1 MSQDA
6 VICRKYMLFLTTP
19 LQKFHSGVPNPLAH
33 GLLFEDQLPT
43 PVDHQIFDG
52 PKMFNEIL
60 GCASRNASG
69 SHLVLRGV
77 FVPGRHDADN
87 STNWIGQS
95 RSRLALRRSE
105 KPATKAGQI
114 RALWPEIAAAL
125 EAGQSLKSI
134 RQWLEEDAG
143 IAVGVTSLTSYI
155 SRIRRRESGTQ
166 RAQNSPPP
174 EPLAVDSSVPAGAQ
188 TLRTPADSTRQLA
201 PLSNA
206 DPIAQAMR
214 ALAKPRLDIRKLHN
228 DGDPTGKSLI

>member
-1 MSQDA
+1 M
-6 VICRKYMLFLTTP
+6 RFLTAP
-19 LQKFHSGVPNPLAH
+19 FQNFPSGVPNPLADA
-33 GLLFEDQLPT
+33 LLCEDQLTTNRPA
-43 PVDHQIFDG
+43 IFRG
-52 PKMFNEIL
+52 PEVLTGTFGLRALI
-60 GCASRNASG
+60 ASG
-69 SHLVLRGV
+69 SHLVIRGV
-77 FVPGRHDADN
+77 FVPGRHDADI

-125 EAGQSLKSI
+125 KAGQSLKSI

-155 SRIRRRESGTQ
+155 SRIRRRESRTQ

-174 EPLAVDSSVPAGAQ
+174 EPLAVDSSVLPGGAQ
-188 TLRTPADSTRQLA
+188 TLRTPADSTRRLA
-201 PLSNA
+201 PLPNV

-214 ALAKPRLDIRKLHN
+214 ALNKPRLDIRKLHS
-228 DGDPTGKSLI
+228 DGDPTGKRLI